1 MTELITYK
9 VWEIVLLVFVSVIL
23 GIFGGF
29 YISNK

>member
-1 MTELITYK
+1 MTELITFK
-9 VWEIVLLVFVSVIL
+9 AWEIMLLVFASVIL